1 MGKGKSVFNTR
12 TSHITK
18 INTPDTV
25 TKTSNFQGE
34 RVSNVT
40 SHKIIRPASAIQES
54 TIVSSGSNNFG
65 EIPLAY
71 GETEVEKTVD
81 PYSFNFDSIGKKNS
95 VFSDSGRI
103 EEYTQDDRDERQ
115 ERDDLFAEAEEL
127 RQSQINV
134 YGEGIRDSSQFD
146 GNKFEALTDQT
157 PPSGVV
163 PDKVAGVTLKDNTLA
178 TGNFS
183 QFGTTPYYPDP
194 MSAAISESKLNNP
207 DAFKDAGAWANVT
220 PNTSTMN
227 ISGKGPGNAST
238 HGAIQ
243 TQLNKQKMDKHY
255 NQFSDIWS
263 ANFTLQFGKENQPTA
278 DQAKEFI
285 KSEKQKIS
293 EWDNIGGYNPGV
305 GYQDMYI
312 AEMDS
317 KLNNYLGLVGP
328 ELSSEDTN
336 IPEITKA
343 EQKKIDMLSQ
353 VNVDPTYTA
362 FDYAGLTDPN
372 KKNNKK
378 SGHPNTAKE
387 FDYFA

>member
-12 TSHITK
+12 TSHTTPVNQPVITP
-18 INTPDTV
+18 TTHVVSGPR
-25 TKTSNFQGE
+25 TSN
-34 RVSNVT
+34 T
-40 SHKIIRPASAIQES
+40 TIHKVIRPASAIQES
-54 TIVSSGSNNFG
+54 TIVSSGSSTLGNLSLNIG
-65 EIPLAY
+65 GSGYSSDEIVKPN
-71 GETEVEKTVD
+71 EVNIDSEKLVD
-81 PYSFNFDSIGKKNS
+81 KYSFNFDSIGKKNN

-103 EEYTQDDRDERQ
+103 EEYTQDDRDDRK
-115 ERDDLFAEAEEL
+115 ERDDLFAAAQL
-127 RQSQINV
+127 VRQEQINV
-134 YGEGIRDSSQFD
+134 YGDGIRDSSQFD

-157 PPSGVV
+157 PSSGVA

-194 MSAAISESKLNNP
+194 MSAAIAESKLNNP

-220 PNTSTMN
+220 PNTSTMS

-278 DQAKEFI
+278 DQAKKFI
-285 KSEKQKIS
+285 ESEKQKIN

-317 KLNNYLGLVGP
+317 KLNNYLGLVG
-328 ELSSEDTN
+328 S
-336 IPEITKA
+336 
-343 EQKKIDMLSQ
+343 
-353 VNVDPTYTA
+353 PTTTS
-362 FDYAGLTDPN
+362 DNG
-372 KKNNKK
+372 KNNKTGK
-378 SGHPNTAKE
+378 ITNTATTWDKLMDPN
-387 FDYFA
+387 FSM

>member
-12 TSHITK
+12 TSHTTPVNQPVITP
-18 INTPDTV
+18 TTHVVSGPR
-25 TKTSNFQGE
+25 TSN
-34 RVSNVT
+34 T
-40 SHKIIRPASAIQES
+40 TIHKVIRPASAIQES
-54 TIVSSGSNNFG
+54 TIVSSGSSTLGNLSLNIG
-65 EIPLAY
+65 GSGYSSDEIVKPNE
-71 GETEVEKTVD
+71 GNIDSEKLVD
-81 PYSFNFDSIGKKNS
+81 KYSFNFDSIGKKNN

-103 EEYTQDDRDERQ
+103 EEYTQDDRDDRKK
-115 ERDDLFAEAEEL
+115 RDDLFAAAQL
-127 RQSQINV
+127 VRQEQINV
-134 YGEGIRDSSQFD
+134 YGDGIRDSSQFD

-157 PPSGVV
+157 PSSGVA

-194 MSAAISESKLNNP
+194 MSAAIAESKLNNP

-220 PNTSTMN
+220 PNTSTMS

-278 DQAKEFI
+278 DQAKKFI
-285 KSEKQKIS
+285 ESEKQKIN

-317 KLNNYLGLVGP
+317 KLNNYLGLVG
-328 ELSSEDTN
+328 S
-336 IPEITKA
+336 
-343 EQKKIDMLSQ
+343 
-353 VNVDPTYTA
+353 PTTTS
-362 FDYAGLTDPN
+362 DNG
-372 KKNNKK
+372 KNNKTGK
-378 SGHPNTAKE
+378 ITNTATTWDKLMDPN
-387 FDYFA
+387 FSM